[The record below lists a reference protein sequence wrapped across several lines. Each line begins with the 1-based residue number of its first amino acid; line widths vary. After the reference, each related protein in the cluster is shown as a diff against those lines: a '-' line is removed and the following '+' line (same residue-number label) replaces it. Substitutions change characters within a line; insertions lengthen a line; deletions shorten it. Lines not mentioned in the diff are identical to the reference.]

1 MVCDH
6 TSEVVS
12 TAASVRSCGIL
23 MNFFIYIYGTV
34 SAVKD
39 CICLHGQGYIHI
51 ILDIFH
57 TRYIHGVMT

>member
-23 MNFFIYIYGTV
+23 MNFPDIYGTV
-34 SAVKD
+34 FAVKG
-39 CICLHGQGYIHI
+39 CVYLYGF
-51 ILDIFH
+51 DIFH
-57 TRYIHGVMT
+57 APYIHGVMM

>member
-6 TSEVVS
+6 SSEVVS

-23 MNFFIYIYGTV
+23 MNFPDIYKTV
-34 SAVKD
+34 FAVKGYVY
-39 CICLHGQGYIHI
+39 LFGQGYIYI

-57 TRYIHGVMT
+57 APYIHGLMM

>member
-6 TSEVVS
+6 TNEVVS

-23 MNFFIYIYGTV
+23 MNFPDIYETV
-34 SAVKD
+34 FAVKG
-39 CICLHGQGYIHI
+39 CIYLYGQGYIPI

-57 TRYIHGVMT
+57 APYIYGVMM